1 MGVARPSRPPGFDMT
16 YRPTESSFG
25 PPFRSWLPPLLYLI
39 AAIAVLVF
47 VLVGEHS
54 PPGSWLYSYVVI
66 KDEHRVIG
74 ARTLAVIMFASAIAS
89 LVRANMRGVQ
99 VRGDGVVYRDVL
111 ALGWPRVRRF
121 KWAQIDCIVLD
132 QPGSIALDLWDG
144 SRVFAVCWNGVYYGS
159 RAFLPKVGDPAAL
172 SAVLEKVG
180 AARAIPVR
188 GGVGLDEIP
197 ESGEFE
203 GDAEA

>member
-1 MGVARPSRPPGFDMT
+1 MT

-25 PPFRSWLPPLLYLI
+25 PPFQSWMLTLLYLFL
-39 AAIAVLVF
+39 ALAVLAF
-47 VLVGEHS
+47 VIIGERS
-54 PPGSWLYSYVVI
+54 PPGSFLYNYVVI
-66 KDEHRVIG
+66 KDEHRVLG
-74 ARTLAVIMFASAIAS
+74 ARTLAAVMLASAVAS
-89 LVRANMRGVQ
+89 MVRAGMRGVH
-99 VRGDGVVYRDVL
+99 VRGDGLVYRDVL
-111 ALGWPRVRRF
+111 ALGWPRVRRY

-132 QPGSIALDLWDG
+132 QPSAIALDLWD
-144 SRVFAVCWNGVYYGS
+144 GS
-159 RAFLPKVGDPAAL
+159 RAFLPKVGDRAAL

-203 GDAEA
+203 DDGED

>member
-144 SRVFAVCWNGVYYGS
+144 SR
-159 RAFLPKVGDPAAL
+159 AFLPKVGDPAAL